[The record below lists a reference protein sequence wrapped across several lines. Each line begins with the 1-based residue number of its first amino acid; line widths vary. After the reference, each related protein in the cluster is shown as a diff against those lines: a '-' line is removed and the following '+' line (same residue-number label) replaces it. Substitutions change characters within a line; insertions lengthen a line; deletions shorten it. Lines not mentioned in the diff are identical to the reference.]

1 MASSEFSKY
10 GKIEPLGM
18 EFAMVNNALSSI
30 RQREVYKQ
38 RMTHL
43 FFSRRTNTIID
54 VIYGSAVLAVGTSL
68 EELHLFLL
76 DTTVMIHKNV
86 YFYVLP
92 LLSKAVI
99 SMSGWGSDYETVPL
113 PSSQSYLTL
122 HPPLYIR
129 DFFSAGLLE
138 RPEGSATAPE
148 KGRSFTLFYLLEGG
162 GTMQIDEKKVR
173 LYRDDV
179 LLLLPGQSFS
189 FFSAS
194 PSHCALVHFDMDYGE
209 TELFSCCK
217 ISGDSELRRLFLRLL
232 QEKEN
237 ESLHFTD
244 YILCLIQEIMIVL
257 IRSRKM
263 EHYLWG
269 GDKRVKHSVEL
280 DIIQRVRS
288 YIRKNI
294 HQKITVADIAKSIPV
309 NASYLSTLF
318 KKNTGLRLVEYITEE
333 KLSYAQ
339 DLLQEGK
346 WTVSQVSD
354 MLSFSSVHYFSA
366 LFKKHFGMPP
376 GAYLRQGKQP
386 SL

>member
-1 MASSEFSKY
+1 MLESVASSEFLKY

-162 GTMQIDEKKVR
+162 GTMQIDEKKSPP
-173 LYRDDV
+173 
-179 LLLLPGQSFS
+179 LPGRCSFAAS
-189 FFSAS
+189 GAVFFLFQRLSQ
-194 PSHCALVHFDMDYGE
+194 PLRPGALRYG
-209 TELFSCCK
+209 
-217 ISGDSELRRLFLRLL
+217 
-232 QEKEN
+232 
-237 ESLHFTD
+237 
-244 YILCLIQEIMIVL
+244 
-257 IRSRKM
+257 
-263 EHYLWG
+263 LWG
-269 GDKRVKHSVEL
+269 NGAV
-280 DIIQRVRS
+280 
-288 YIRKNI
+288 
-294 HQKITVADIAKSIPV
+294 
-309 NASYLSTLF
+309 F
-318 KKNTGLRLVEYITEE
+318 
-333 KLSYAQ
+333 
-339 DLLQEGK
+339 LL
-346 WTVSQVSD
+346 
-354 MLSFSSVHYFSA
+354 
-366 LFKKHFGMPP
+366 
-376 GAYLRQGKQP
+376 
-386 SL
+386 